1 MQTKSRTATAKS
13 RKKESGFSKIK
24 PKASVPLEQTEP
36 LVEDEPK
43 LEEKSDRN
51 SSNSAGDSPQLLP
64 AEIKLVC
71 TQDNLA
77 NHLELVSKAVPAK
90 PTHPV
95 LGNVLLVACKKT
107 QRVQLSVFD
116 MSLAIQTSFDAK
128 VISPGDMTIPVG
140 LLSDIVGK
148 FSPGDI
154 TLVSREA
161 LNREGEDSEDSGNSA
176 TLPEAVSNSP
186 VATLIAACGRYQV
199 RGLSSEEFPAIPEVK
214 TAQTICIPAETLK
227 EGLKGSLFATA
238 TDEGKQIL
246 TGVYFKI
253 GQDSLEFAA
262 TDGHRLVVLNT
273 SIQGFSKKKQAE
285 ITQPLELTVPA
296 KSLAE
301 LERILSSRTSADP
314 VELSYSTESALIE
327 FRWGAQRLV
336 TRCLE
341 GAYPAYPDLLQQD
354 FQHQVT
360 LEKAPFIKAIER
372 IAVLADKK
380 EKTLSIR
387 INSEAQ
393 QVSLSLFREFGNGLE
408 QMAAQV
414 NSDGNL
420 SISFNIKYLLEGA
433 KAIASSQLQMH
444 LTQRDGP
451 AILVPAGNRSKPNIL
466 MDAKYLLMPIFKE

>member
-1 MQTKSRTATAKS
+1 MQTKSHTATAKS

-36 LVEDEPK
+36 LVEDELK
-43 LEEKSDRN
+43 VEEKSDRN

-71 TQDNLA
+71 TQENLA
-77 NHLELVSKAVPAK
+77 NHLQLVSKAVPAK

-107 QRVQLSVFD
+107 QRVQLTVFD
-116 MSLAIQTSFDAK
+116 MRLAIQTSFEAN
-128 VISPGDMTIPVG
+128 VQSPGDMTIPVG

-199 RGLSSEEFPAIPEVK
+199 RGLSSEEFPPLPEVK

-238 TDEGKQIL
+238 TDEGKHIL

-285 ITQPLELTVPA
+285 IAPPLELTVPA

-341 GAYPAYPDLLQQD
+341 GTYPAYPDLLQQD

-408 QMAAQV
+408 QMAAHV

-451 AILVPAGNRSKPNIL
+451 AILVPAGNPSKPNIL